1 MGGFFLMISLAT
13 GFLMMLAFVVDDLGF
28 AFVLSRGCSGE
39 GAQDTTVN
47 ERFAMFDC
55 RKEEE

>member
-1 MGGFFLMISLAT
+1 
-13 GFLMMLAFVVDDLGF
+13 MMLVFVVDDLGF
-28 AFVLSRGCSGE
+28 AFVLSRGCSDE
-39 GAQDTTVN
+39 GARDTTVN